1 MATKLSRNILC
12 AVLMGCFLS
21 KNLYVQE
28 NVHPVPS
35 LLSTEI
41 LAQTAIQCRKT
52 IDQLWEARRSLKPEQ
67 MRDFQIAVG
76 QASKNCDD
84 LQEIYTQTGRAS
96 QLKQDYDQALASAQT
111 LVNGQISAPAL

>member
-1 MATKLSRNILC
+1 MDIKLSRNVLC

-21 KNLYVQE
+21 ENLHVQE
-28 NVHPVPS
+28 NVPPVPP

-41 LAQTAIQCRKT
+41 LAQTATQCRKT

>member
-1 MATKLSRNILC
+1 MRSFNGMFFERKSARSRKC
-12 AVLMGCFLS
+12 P
-21 KNLYVQE
+21 
-28 NVHPVPS
+28 PVPP

-41 LAQTAIQCRKT
+41 LAQTATQCRKT
-52 IDQLWEARRSLKPEQ
+52 INQLWEARRSLKPEQ